1 MISSVMTEEE
11 SAVTGACLINASTAT
26 NGTRQAKGQNM
37 RRTHKGLMY
46 GVVPC
51 YFDFTN
57 RECPGVEGR
66 FIGCEALLIFCDLV
80 FEITCYLVTL
90 ARPEYEP
97 LFPIKLT
104 GTLDW
109 DGEEIGG

>member
-1 MISSVMTEEE
+1 
-11 SAVTGACLINASTAT
+11 
-26 NGTRQAKGQNM
+26 M

-46 GVVPC
+46 GIVPC

-57 RECPGVEGR
+57 EECPEVEGR
-66 FIGCEALLIFCDLV
+66 FLGCDLLCDV
-80 FEITCYLVTL
+80 VEIIFSAFCFVATFLN
-90 ARPEYEP
+90 PDYEP

-109 DGEEIGG
+109 DGGDIGE